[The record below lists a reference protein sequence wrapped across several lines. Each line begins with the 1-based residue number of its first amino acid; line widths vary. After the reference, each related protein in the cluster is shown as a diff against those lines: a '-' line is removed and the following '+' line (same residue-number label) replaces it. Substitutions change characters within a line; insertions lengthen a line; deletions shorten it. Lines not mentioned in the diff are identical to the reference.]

1 MLGGHGTEEGNEAAI
16 CRRMLRRR
24 DVCGRIVRGVV
35 WKTTICI
42 AWRDMKMWDAVHML
56 DVPYSDREDA
66 HVGCGGHITC
76 KDM

>member
-1 MLGGHGTEEGNEAAI
+1 
-16 CRRMLRRR
+16 
-24 DVCGRIVRGVV
+24 
-35 WKTTICI
+35 
-42 AWRDMKMWDAVHML
+42 MWDAVHML